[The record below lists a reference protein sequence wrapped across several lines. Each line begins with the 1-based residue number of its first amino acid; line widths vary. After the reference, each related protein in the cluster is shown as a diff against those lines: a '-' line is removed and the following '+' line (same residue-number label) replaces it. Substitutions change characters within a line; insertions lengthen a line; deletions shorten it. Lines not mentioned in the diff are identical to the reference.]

1 MVSITF
7 KKINP
12 PNYFLQHPDTIEVSQ
27 LQMWSQKLS
36 HFQINEPGNVFQGS
50 WGFLTVLPD
59 LFELLSTRKVTNT
72 LWGASAEPWRRAS
85 FDDELREN
93 LVNNQSNSLGFTPPN
108 PLFRNILALRGR
120 FWGFTPPCFA
130 TLPKQIGGVKSKE
143 FHWFYCKNQHRRRFC
158 GVWQLNLSLGNI
170 ARRRRENFGIC
181 DPFALVSTPET
192 WFFFTE
198 TS

>member
-12 PNYFLQHPDTIEVSQ
+12 PNYFLTQSRYHSCRCG
-27 LQMWSQKLS
+27 QKLS

-50 WGFLTVLPD
+50 WGFLTVLPE

-72 LWGASAEPWRRAS
+72 LWGASAEPLWRDS
-85 FDDELREN
+85 LVTNCEKN
-93 LVNNQSNSLGFTPPN
+93 LVTNQY
-108 PLFRNILALRGR
+108 RYWVYR
-120 FWGFTPPCFA
+120 
-130 TLPKQIGGVKSKE
+130 
-143 FHWFYCKNQHRRRFC
+143 KNQHRRRFC
-158 GVWQLNLSLGNI
+158 GVWQLNISLGNI